1 MYTMKN
7 LTCLIGVFLSV
18 ISFNVTA
25 QTANIPD
32 FPWMKEVG
40 AKTFPVQQTVYNVT
54 DYGAKGDALEM
65 TLLSRQEEVL
75 LLLVREFI

>member
-18 ISFNVTA
+18 ISFTVTA

-40 AKTFPVQQTVYNVT
+40 AKTFPVQQTVYNVA
-54 DYGAKGDALEM
+54 DY
-65 TLLSRQEEVL
+65 RQ
-75 LLLVREFI
+75 REHRSDKYPD